1 MANEE
6 LMKNKIADAMREP
19 SAPEALVRRNI
30 VRAKAITAGRNAEA
44 KLAQA
49 GESLSKEEKEQLAAE
64 SLLGRLML
72 SNLPRD
78 GISAEELTAELRGR
92 EDIRKALD
100 QPTDVLLS
108 DLSSGKL
115 IRSLASKK
123 PVRAA
128 EKPPEKPEAVKQP
141 PEKKAPVPESP
152 GKTGPAL

>member
-49 GESLSKEEKEQLAAE
+49 GELLSKEEKEQLAAE

-78 GISAEELTAELRGR
+78 GTSAEELTAELRSR

-115 IRSLASKK
+115 IRSLASKN

-128 EKPPEKPEAVKQP
+128 EKAATIKQT